1 MKTDK
6 PLPDITRKESET
18 NGKDSGK
25 VKFPDNGPSE
35 EQADGEEAKDADV
48 VSDTDEDQGEDNG
61 DFEMAKLKEK

>member
-18 NGKDSGK
+18 NGKGSGK
-25 VKFPDNGPSE
+25 VKFPDNGPRAQ
-35 EQADGEEAKDADV
+35 QADGEETKDAEV
-48 VSDTDEDQGEDNG
+48 GSDTDEDQGEDNG